1 VINNYSVY
9 EDGTVLFNTAQEAL
23 PSLCSADGP
32 AIVKFDLDRL
42 LERDERTGTPGKSYR
57 KLRAFHWQGMPELPV
72 YAADIPSPVLDILIA
87 HDGRMQRDN
96 SVGSF
101 CGAPIVTLDEFG
113 MEVDEVRNLSNRLAV
128 SSGTS
133 VPAEILP
140 GEERCADGIIRRITT
155 AEAVG
160 YDVFKDGRPVEV
172 DMGQRD
178 CKASSITQ
186 STAEGICAW
195 LNAQPK
201 SSFKS
206 EVVTEG
212 DDKIIRTTD
221 AKGTLVYAFRYIG
234 GLASDVIQCF
244 DDGRGLQHPPIE
256 IKEYADEWACTYIPT
271 SHVERITVGGTAL
284 FAPEEEQCA

>member
-1 VINNYSVY
+1 MINNYSVY
-9 EDGTVLFNTAQEAL
+9 EDGTVLFNTAQEEL

-72 YAADIPSPVLDILIA
+72 YAADIPSPKLDLLYA
-87 HDGRMQRDN
+87 HEDHMQRDGA
-96 SVGSF
+96 VGSF
-101 CGAPIVTLDEFG
+101 CGSPIVALNEFT

-155 AEAVG
+155 AEAIG
-160 YDVFKDGRPVEV
+160 YDVFKDRQQMEYDSEV
-172 DMGQRD
+172 RV
-178 CKASSITQ
+178 
-186 STAEGICAW
+186 STAHKLQPSTPEEMCAW

-256 IKEYADEWACTYIPT
+256 LKEYADEWTCTYIPT
-271 SHVERITVGGTAL
+271 SHVERITVGGNAL
-284 FAPEEEQCA
+284 FAPEELV